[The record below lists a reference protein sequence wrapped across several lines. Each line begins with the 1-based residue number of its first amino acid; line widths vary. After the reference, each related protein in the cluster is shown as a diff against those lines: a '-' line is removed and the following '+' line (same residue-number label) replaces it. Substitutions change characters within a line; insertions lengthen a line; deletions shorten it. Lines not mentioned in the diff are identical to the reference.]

1 MRFVGTADTEFAV
14 VMDAHPSVGG
24 EDSGF
29 RPMELLLVGLCG
41 CTAMDVISILRKKRE
56 EVTGIEV
63 KAHAERALGHPKVF
77 TAIELEYVVT
87 GRNVKPR
94 SVERAIEL
102 SAEVYCPAQAM
113 LAQVAKMSY
122 TYRIVEEEP
131 TSTP

>member
-1 MRFVGTADTEFAV
+1 
-14 VMDAHPSVGG
+14 
-24 EDSGF
+24 
-29 RPMELLLVGLCG
+29 MELLLVGLCG